1 MRPYSIRVLA
11 GPLRV
16 VSLVAS
22 AIVVLSFVLFAL
34 DETRAASERSAAE
47 TAGLEATRS
56 ADPSPDA
63 ERARE
68 RAHTAPREFV
78 DDVDDVLLSPFAW
91 AAPDTTS
98 TWARRGLPALLA
110 LFVYGFCLS
119 FLVRYVKGVA

>member
-1 MRPYSIRVLA
+1 MLA

-56 ADPSPDA
+56 ADPSSEA

-68 RAHTAPREFV
+68 HAHTAPREFV

-98 TWARRGLPALLA
+98 TWARRGVPALLA
-110 LFVYGFCLS
+110 VFVYGFCLA
-119 FLVRYVKGVA
+119 FLARYVKGVA

>member
-22 AIVVLSFVLFAL
+22 AVVVLSFALFAL

-56 ADPSPDA
+56 ADPSPQA

-68 RAHTAPREFV
+68 RAHSAPRELV
-78 DDVDDVLLSPFAW
+78 DDADGVLLSPF
-91 AAPDTTS
+91 TS
-98 TWARRGLPALLA
+98 TWARRGVPALLA
-110 LFVYGFCLS
+110 VFVYGFCLS
-119 FLVRYVKGVA
+119 FLARYVKGVA